1 MNKTLHKIYVGLFFA
16 VGIAV
21 TLLLGINGYDY
32 YSTSLEDRPF
42 LIENGKQ
49 VYTESGEPVKNPKHL
64 SLKPS
69 GDWGHGLGI
78 IGTFMMVI
86 GVSVYMIRKRYG
98 RFFNFGYLKHW
109 LEFHIFL
116 CSVGPV
122 LVLYHT
128 AFKFG
133 GIVSVSFW
141 SMVLVV
147 LSGVVGRFIYLQIP
161 RTIQGHE
168 LSVNEINEMMEK
180 MAIKIRSVLSEDSS
194 TLSEFE
200 RIASADRYKSF
211 NLLNAVGFFIQ
222 DFFNKRRVIKLFKRR
237 LILLGIDK
245 TEKKELIN
253 AANSEI
259 LFARKIALLRTSQK
273 LFNLWHIFH
282 LPFAI
287 TMFVIMVIHVIV
299 TIIFGYKWIF

>member
-1 MNKTLHKIYVGLFFA
+1 MHKTIHKIYVGLFLV
-16 VGIAV
+16 VGISV
-21 TLLLGINGYDY
+21 TILLAIYGFDY
-32 YSTSLEDRPF
+32 YTTPLEERF
-42 LIENGKQ
+42 FNSNHNL
-49 VYTESGEPVKNPKHL
+49 
-64 SLKPS
+64 LKPS
-69 GDWGHGLGI
+69 GALGHGLGI
-78 IGTFMMVI
+78 IGTLMMIV
-86 GVSVYMIRKRYG
+86 GVSTYMIRKRY
-98 RFFNFGYLKHW
+98 RKFFNIGYLKHW

-161 RTIQGHE
+161 RTIQGQE
-168 LSVNEINEMMEK
+168 ISVNELNSIKEK
-180 MAIKIRSVLSEDSS
+180 LAIRVRSVLSEDSS

-200 RIASADRYKSF
+200 KISSADRYKSF
-211 NLLNAVGFFIQ
+211 RLITAVGFFVRDYFDI
-222 DFFNKRRVIKLFKRR
+222 KRVMR
-237 LILLGIDK
+237 LLKIRIRLLGVGK
-245 TEKKELIN
+245 SESNELIK
-253 AANSEI
+253 AAKSEI
-259 LFARKIALLRTSQK
+259 VIARRIALLRTSQK
-273 LFNLWHIFH
+273 LFHWWHIFH

-287 TMFVIMVIHVIV
+287 TMFVIMVIHVAV

>member
-1 MNKTLHKIYVGLFFA
+1 MNKTVHKAYVGLFII
-16 VGIAV
+16 VGISV
-21 TLLLGINGYDY
+21 TILLAIYGFDY
-32 YSTSLEDRPF
+32 YTTSLEERF
-42 LIENGKQ
+42 F
-49 VYTESGEPVKNPKHL
+49 NPSHDL
-64 SLKPS
+64 LKPS
-69 GDWGHGLGI
+69 GALGHGLGI
-78 IGTFMMVI
+78 IGTLMMIV
-86 GVSVYMIRKRYG
+86 GVSTYMIRKRY
-98 RFFNFGYLKHW
+98 RKFFNIGYLKHW

-161 RTIQGHE
+161 RTIQGQE
-168 LSVNEINEMMEK
+168 ISVNELNSIKEK
-180 MAIKIRSVLSEDSS
+180 LAIRVRSVLSEDSS

-200 RIASADRYKSF
+200 KISSADRYKLF
-211 NLLNAVGFFIQ
+211 RLITAVGFFVRDYFDI
-222 DFFNKRRVIKLFKRR
+222 KRVMRLLKMRIK
-237 LILLGIDK
+237 LLGIGKSESD
-245 TEKKELIN
+245 ELIK
-253 AANSEI
+253 AAKSEI
-259 LFARKIALLRTSQK
+259 VIARRIALLRTSQK
-273 LFNLWHIFH
+273 LFHWWHIFH

-287 TMFVIMVIHVIV
+287 TMFVIMVIHVAV

>member
-1 MNKTLHKIYVGLFFA
+1 MNKTLHKIYVGLFLF
-16 VGIAV
+16 VGISV
-21 TLLLGINGYDY
+21 TILLAIYGFEY
-32 YSTSLEDRPF
+32 YTTSLEERF
-42 LIENGKQ
+42 F
-49 VYTESGEPVKNPKHL
+49 NPSHDL
-64 SLKPS
+64 LKPS
-69 GDWGHGLGI
+69 GALGHGLGI
-78 IGTFMMVI
+78 VGTLMMIV
-86 GVSVYMIRKRYG
+86 GVGVYMIRKRY
-98 RFFNFGYLKHW
+98 RKFFNIGYLKHW

-168 LSVNEINEMMEK
+168 ISINDLNSIKEK
-180 MAIKIRSVLSEDSS
+180 LAIKVRSVMSEDSS
-194 TLSEFE
+194 TLLEFE
-200 RIASADRYKSF
+200 RVSSADRYKSF
-211 NLLNAVGFFIQ
+211 RLITAVGFFIR
-222 DFFNKRRVIKLFKRR
+222 DFFDIKRVMRLLKMRIK
-237 LILLGIDK
+237 LLGIGKLERD
-245 TEKKELIN
+245 ELLK
-253 AANSEI
+253 AAKSEI
-259 LFARKIALLRTSQK
+259 IIARRIALLRTSQK
-273 LFNLWHIFH
+273 LFHWWHIFH

-287 TMFVIMVIHVIV
+287 AMFVIMVIHVAV

>member
-1 MNKTLHKIYVGLFFA
+1 L
-16 VGIAV
+16 
-21 TLLLGINGYDY
+21 
-32 YSTSLEDRPF
+32 
-42 LIENGKQ
+42 
-49 VYTESGEPVKNPKHL
+49 
-64 SLKPS
+64 LKPS
-69 GDWGHGLGI
+69 GALGHGFGI
-78 IGTFMMVI
+78 IGTLMMIV
-86 GVSVYMIRKRYG
+86 GVGVYMIRKRF
-98 RFFNFGYLKHW
+98 RKFFNIGYLKHW

-161 RTIQGHE
+161 KTIQGQE
-168 LSVNEINEMMEK
+168 ISINELNSIKEK
-180 MAIKIRSVLSEDSS
+180 LAIKVRSVLSEDSA

-200 RIASADRYKSF
+200 KISSADRYKSF
-211 NLLNAVGFFIQ
+211 RLITAAGFFVRDYFDII
-222 DFFNKRRVIKLFKRR
+222 RVMRLLKMRIK
-237 LILLGIDK
+237 LLGIGK
-245 TEKKELIN
+245 SESNELIK
-253 AANSEI
+253 AAKSEI
-259 LFARKIALLRTSQK
+259 VIARRIALLRTFHK
-273 LFNLWHIFH
+273 LFHWWHIFH

-287 TMFVIMVIHVIV
+287 TMFVIMIIHVAV

>member
-1 MNKTLHKIYVGLFFA
+1 MNKTLHKIYVGLFLF
-16 VGIAV
+16 VGISV
-21 TLLLGINGYDY
+21 TILLAIYGFEY
-32 YSTSLEDRPF
+32 YTTSLEERF
-42 LIENGKQ
+42 F
-49 VYTESGEPVKNPKHL
+49 NPSHDL
-64 SLKPS
+64 LKPS
-69 GDWGHGLGI
+69 GALGHGLGI
-78 IGTFMMVI
+78 VGTLMMIV
-86 GVSVYMIRKRYG
+86 GVGVYMIRKRY
-98 RFFNFGYLKHW
+98 RKFFNIGYLKHW

-168 LSVNEINEMMEK
+168 ISINDLNSIKEK
-180 MAIKIRSVLSEDSS
+180 LAIKVRSVMSEDSS
-194 TLSEFE
+194 TLLEFE
-200 RIASADRYKSF
+200 RVSSADRYKSF
-211 NLLNAVGFFIQ
+211 RLITAVGFFVR
-222 DFFNKRRVIKLFKRR
+222 DFFDIKRVMRLLKMRIK
-237 LILLGIDK
+237 LLGIGKLERD
-245 TEKKELIN
+245 ELLK
-253 AANSEI
+253 AAKSEI
-259 LFARKIALLRTSQK
+259 IIARRIALLRTSQK
-273 LFNLWHIFH
+273 LFHWWHIFH

-287 TMFVIMVIHVIV
+287 TMFVIMVIHVAV

>member
-1 MNKTLHKIYVGLFFA
+1 MNKALHKIYVSLFLV
-16 VGIAV
+16 VGISV
-21 TLLLGINGYDY
+21 TILLTIYGFDY
-32 YSTSLEDRPF
+32 YTTPLEERF
-42 LIENGKQ
+42 FNANHNL
-49 VYTESGEPVKNPKHL
+49 
-64 SLKPS
+64 LKPS
-69 GDWGHGLGI
+69 GALGHGFGI
-78 IGTFMMVI
+78 IGTLMMIV
-86 GVSVYMIRKRYG
+86 GVSVYMIRKRY
-98 RFFNFGYLKHW
+98 RKFFNIGYLKHW

-161 RTIQGHE
+161 RTIQGQE
-168 LSVNEINEMMEK
+168 ISVNELNSIKEK
-180 MAIKIRSVLSEDSS
+180 LAIKVRSVLSEDSS

-200 RIASADRYKSF
+200 KISSADRYKSF
-211 NLLNAVGFFIQ
+211 RLITAVGFFVRDYFDI
-222 DFFNKRRVIKLFKRR
+222 KRVMRLLKMRIKL
-237 LILLGIDK
+237 LGVGK
-245 TEKKELIN
+245 SESNELIK
-253 AANSEI
+253 AAKSEI
-259 LFARKIALLRTSQK
+259 VIARRIALLRTSQK
-273 LFNLWHIFH
+273 LFHWWHIFH

-287 TMFVIMVIHVIV
+287 TMFVIMVIHVAV

>member
-1 MNKTLHKIYVGLFFA
+1 MNKTVHKAYIGLFTI
-16 VGIAV
+16 VGISVTILLAV
-21 TLLLGINGYDY
+21 YGYDY
-32 YSTSLEDRPF
+32 YTTPLEERF
-42 LIENGKQ
+42 FNSNHNL
-49 VYTESGEPVKNPKHL
+49 
-64 SLKPS
+64 LKPS
-69 GDWGHGLGI
+69 GALGHGFGI
-78 IGTFMMVI
+78 IGTLMMIV
-86 GVSVYMIRKRYG
+86 GVSVYMIRKRY
-98 RFFNFGYLKHW
+98 RKFFNIGYLKHW

-161 RTIQGHE
+161 RTIQGQE
-168 LSVNEINEMMEK
+168 LSISELNSMK
-180 MAIKIRSVLSEDSS
+180 DDLSKRIRNVLSEDSS

-200 RIASADRYKSF
+200 RVSSADRYKSF
-211 NLLNAVGFFIQ
+211 RLITAAGFFIR
-222 DFFNKRRVIKLFKRR
+222 DFFDIRRVMKLYKKRIK
-237 LILLGIDK
+237 LLGIGK
-245 TEKKELIN
+245 SEGIELIK
-253 AANSEI
+253 AAKSEI
-259 LFARKIALLRTSQK
+259 IIARRIALLRTFQK
-273 LFNLWHIFH
+273 LFHWWHIFH

-287 TMFVIMVIHVIV
+287 TMFVIMVIHVAV

>member
-1 MNKTLHKIYVGLFFA
+1 MNKTVHKAYVGLFII
-16 VGIAV
+16 VGISV
-21 TLLLGINGYDY
+21 TILLAIYGFDY
-32 YSTSLEDRPF
+32 YTTSLEERF
-42 LIENGKQ
+42 F
-49 VYTESGEPVKNPKHL
+49 NPSHDL
-64 SLKPS
+64 LKPS
-69 GDWGHGLGI
+69 GALGHGLGI
-78 IGTFMMVI
+78 IGTLMMIV
-86 GVSVYMIRKRYG
+86 GVSTYMIRKRY
-98 RFFNFGYLKHW
+98 RKFFNIGYLKHW

-161 RTIQGHE
+161 RTIQGQE
-168 LSVNEINEMMEK
+168 ISVNELNSIKEK
-180 MAIKIRSVLSEDSS
+180 LAIRVRSVLSEDSS

-200 RIASADRYKSF
+200 KISSADRYKSF
-211 NLLNAVGFFIQ
+211 RLITAVGFFVRDYFDI
-222 DFFNKRRVIKLFKRR
+222 KRVMRLLKIRIK
-237 LILLGIDK
+237 LLGIGK
-245 TEKKELIN
+245 SESNELIK
-253 AANSEI
+253 AARSEI
-259 LFARKIALLRTSQK
+259 VIARRIALLRTSQK
-273 LFNLWHIFH
+273 LFHWWHIFH

-287 TMFVIMVIHVIV
+287 TMFVIMVIHVAV

>member
-1 MNKTLHKIYVGLFFA
+1 MNKTLHKIYVGFFLL
-16 VGIAV
+16 VGISV
-21 TLLLGINGYDY
+21 TILLGINGYDY
-32 YSTSLEDRPF
+32 YTTPLEERF
-42 LIENGKQ
+42 FNA
-49 VYTESGEPVKNPKHL
+49 SH
-64 SLKPS
+64 SALKPS
-69 GDWGHGLGI
+69 GAWGHGFGI
-78 IGTFMMVI
+78 IGTLMMIV
-86 GVSVYMIRKRYG
+86 GVSVYMIRKRYR

-116 CSVGPV
+116 CTVGPI

-161 RTIQGHE
+161 RSIQGQE
-168 LSVNEINEMMEK
+168 LSIGEMNAEK
-180 MAIKIRSVLSEDSS
+180 EKLASKVRQVLSEDSS
-194 TLSEFE
+194 TYSEFE
-200 RIASADRYKSF
+200 RISSADHYKSF
-211 NLLNAVGFFIQ
+211 KLSTAIGFLVWEH
-222 DFFNKRRVIKLFKRR
+222 FNVRRVMKSMKKRIKL
-237 LILLGIDK
+237 LGLTK
-245 TEKKELIN
+245 TEQDELIK
-253 AANSEI
+253 AAKSEI
-259 LFARKIALLRTSQK
+259 VIARRIALLRTSQK

-287 TMFVIMVIHVIV
+287 AMFVIMVVHVIV

>member
-1 MNKTLHKIYVGLFFA
+1 MNKTIHKIYVGLFLV
-16 VGIAV
+16 VGISV
-21 TLLLGINGYDY
+21 TILLAFYGFDY
-32 YSTSLEDRPF
+32 YTTPLEERF
-42 LIENGKQ
+42 F
-49 VYTESGEPVKNPKHL
+49 NPDHNL
-64 SLKPS
+64 LKPS
-69 GDWGHGLGI
+69 GALGHGFGI
-78 IGTFMMVI
+78 IGTLMMIV
-86 GVSVYMIRKRYG
+86 GVSTYMIRKRY
-98 RFFNFGYLKHW
+98 RKFFSIGYLKHW

-161 RTIQGHE
+161 RTIQGQE
-168 LSVNEINEMMEK
+168 ISVNELNSIKEK
-180 MAIKIRSVLSEDSS
+180 LAIKVRSVLSEDSS

-200 RIASADRYKSF
+200 KISSADRYKSF
-211 NLLNAVGFFIQ
+211 RLITAVGFFIR
-222 DFFNKRRVIKLFKRR
+222 DYFDIKRVMRLLKIRIK
-237 LILLGIDK
+237 LLGISK
-245 TEKKELIN
+245 SESNELIK
-253 AANSEI
+253 AAKSEI
-259 LFARKIALLRTSQK
+259 VIARRIALLRTSQK
-273 LFNLWHIFH
+273 LFHWWHIFH

-287 TMFVIMVIHVIV
+287 TMFVIMVIHVAV